1 MLNNSNQGN
10 LISQIASIRNMLS
23 GRNPDELYNE
33 MMRNNPQFRAFVEAN
48 INKTAEQIAS
58 ENGINLDNLKSML

>member
-48 INKTAEQIAS
+48 KNKTAEQIAS